1 MRIDL
6 HCHTHPMSSCSEMS
20 PDEMMLG
27 AVDAKLDG
35 ICLTEHNRVWS
46 PEEADALSQ
55 KYGMAVFRGIEVTT
69 TGGDI
74 IVYGVDTEPH
84 GLLTPQQ
91 LKQIV
96 AKYNGVAI
104 AAHPFRGFLLFGFG
118 ILQMSL
124 NDALDNPTLSHV
136 DAVEICNGKV
146 TDDENDFA
154 RQVADALNLIK
165 VGGSDAHSR
174 EAVGTCVTNFDVEIN
189 NERDLITA
197 IMNRQFSLERCK

>member
-1 MRIDL
+1 MRVDL
-6 HCHTHPMSSCSEMS
+6 HCHTYPISSCSEMN
-20 PDEMMLG
+20 PDEMMKG
-27 AVDAKLDG
+27 AIDANLDG
-35 ICLTEHNRVWS
+35 ICVTEHNRVWT
-46 PEEADALSQ
+46 PEQADGLSQ
-55 KYGMAVFRGIEVTT
+55 KYGIAVFRGIEVTT

-74 IVYGVDTEPH
+74 IAFGVDTEPQ

-91 LKQIV
+91 LRQIV
-96 AKYNGVAI
+96 DKNHGIAI

-124 NDALDNPTLSHV
+124 NDALDNPTLSQV
-136 DAVEICNGKV
+136 NAVEVCNGKV

-154 RQVADALNLIK
+154 RQVADALGLIK

-174 EAVGTCVTNFDVEIN
+174 EAIGTCVTNFEVEIK